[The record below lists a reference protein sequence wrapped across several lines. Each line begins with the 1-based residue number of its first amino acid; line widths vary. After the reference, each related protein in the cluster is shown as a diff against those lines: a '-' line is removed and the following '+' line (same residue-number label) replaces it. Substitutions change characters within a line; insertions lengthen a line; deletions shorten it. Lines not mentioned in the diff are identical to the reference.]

1 MSNGLWAGRI
11 AYDAANRIQYI
22 GKALSGS
29 AENAEAW
36 SIKRLTYD
44 GATQR
49 IISEAWPGGD
59 ASQKWRWDLRTTYTY
74 S

>member
-1 MSNGLWAGRI
+1 MSDGLWTERI

-22 GKALSGS
+22 GKAIAGT
-29 AENAEAW
+29 AEATSTW
-36 SIKRLTYD
+36 SIYVLIYE

-49 IISEAWPGGD
+49 IIAKSWAGGD
-59 ASQKWRWDLRTTYTY
+59 SSLMWRWDLRATYIY